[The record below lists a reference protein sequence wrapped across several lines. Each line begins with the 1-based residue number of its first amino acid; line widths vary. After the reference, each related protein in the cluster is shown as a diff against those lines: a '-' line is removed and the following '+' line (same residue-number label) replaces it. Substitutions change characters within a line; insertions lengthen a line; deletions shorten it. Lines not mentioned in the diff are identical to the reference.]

1 MKRWSAIF
9 LIGLALVAGCGSASK
24 PSSTAT
30 TKAPTSTTPTTPAPT
45 STSPATT
52 LDTVPASSPATS
64 AGSSPSSSSPSSSG
78 GAVVT
83 TAGFCSSQQ
92 LAAGLDSP
100 NGTAGTIYYQ
110 LELRNT
116 SGSSC
121 VVQGYPG
128 VSFVAGSDGHQV
140 GSPAS
145 RVAGSMPRVLLA
157 PGRSAEA
164 TLAIVDASNYGP
176 PCQLTPV
183 LGLRVYP
190 PDQTAALFVPHTDE
204 ACALPQYV
212 TLRIG
217 PLASA

>member
-1 MKRWSAIF
+1 MKPWSGIF
-9 LIGLALVAGCGSASK
+9 VIGLALVAGCGSASK
-24 PSSTAT
+24 PSTTAT
-30 TKAPTSTTPTTPAPT
+30 TEASPAPAPV
-45 STSPATT
+45 STSSIPPANPVNTVPATT
-52 LDTVPASSPATS
+52 PPTS
-64 AGSSPSSSSPSSSG
+64 AGSSSSSTNPSSSG
-78 GAVVT
+78 GAVET
-83 TAGFCSSQQ
+83 TAASCSSHQ
-92 LAAGLDSP
+92 LAAGLGSP
-100 NGTAGTIYYQ
+100 DGTAGTVYYQ

-121 VVQGYPG
+121 AVQGYPG

-145 RVAGSMPRVLLA
+145 RVAGPMPRVLLT

-176 PCQLTPV
+176 SCRLTPV

-217 PLASA
+217 PLASG